1 MAIESKGVVHMRG
14 DSTHTIAVDV
24 YADEET
30 LRLLSGDEVIGDWPI
45 HGMGIHALDE
55 GFAIRAEGEELILK
69 TDDDVGL
76 AEQLGLMTSSPRLAR
91 KMAASHNVEGPPP
104 VPLDEPEAEA
114 EAPRSNL
121 AAIAFAL
128 GGVLVFAGGAFLRA
142 APGLGGSE
150 PVALGSYW
158 LAFMI
163 GGLVMVAIAY
173 LLSRGARWAQVAA
186 ILAVAAM
193 IIVFAL
199 AVQNVTL
206 DPNDLL
212 AYGFLAGGIVVGVS
226 VLFSGSL
233 SRER

>member
-1 MAIESKGVVHMRG
+1 MKG
-14 DSTHTIAVDV
+14 DSTQTIAVEVFTDG
-24 YADEET
+24 DT
-30 LRLLSGDEVIGDWPI
+30 FRLSSAGEVIGEWPVD
-45 HGMGIHALDE
+45 GMGIQALQE
-55 GFAIRAEGEELILK
+55 GFSIRAEGEDLILK
-69 TDDDVGL
+69 TDNDVAL
-76 AEQLGLMTSSPRLAR
+76 SEELGLMTSSPRLAR

-104 VPLDEPEAEA
+104 VPLDEAEA
-114 EAPRSNL
+114 EPPRSNL

-128 GGVLVFAGGAFLRA
+128 GGVLVLAGGAFLRA
-142 APGLGGSE
+142 APDLVSSDAT
-150 PVALGSYW
+150 ALGSYW

-193 IIVFAL
+193 IVVFAL

-226 VLFSGSL
+226 VLFSGTL

>member
-1 MAIESKGVVHMRG
+1 MAMESKGVVHMKG
-14 DSTHTIAVDV
+14 DSTQSIAVEVFTDG
-24 YADEET
+24 ET
-30 LRLLSGDEVIGDWPI
+30 FRLISAGEVIGEWPVE
-45 HGMGIHALDE
+45 GMGIQALQE
-55 GFAIRAEGEELILK
+55 GFAIRAEGEDLILK
-69 TDDDVGL
+69 TDNDVAL
-76 AEQLGLMTSSPRLAR
+76 AEELGLMTSSPRLAR

-104 VPLDEPEAEA
+104 VPLDEPVEE
-114 EAPRSNL
+114 PPPKSNL
-121 AAIAFAL
+121 SAIAFAL

-142 APGLGGSE
+142 APELVGVDT
-150 PVALGSYW
+150 VALGSYW

-186 ILAVAAM
+186 ILAVGAM

-226 VLFSGSL
+226 VLFSGTL
-233 SRER
+233 GRER

>member
-14 DSTHTIAVDV
+14 DSTQTISVDV

-104 VPLDEPEAEA
+104 VPLGEPEAE
-114 EAPRSNL
+114 PPKSNL

-142 APGLGGSE
+142 APDLGGSE

-173 LLSRGARWAQVAA
+173 LLSRGVRWAQVSA

-226 VLFSGSL
+226 VLFSGTL

>member
-1 MAIESKGVVHMRG
+1 MATETQGVVHMRG
-14 DSTHTIAVDV
+14 DSTQTISVEV

-55 GFAIRAEGEELILK
+55 GFSIRAEGEELILK

-76 AEQLGLMTSSPRLAR
+76 AEQLGLITSSPRLAR

-104 VPLDEPEAEA
+104 VPLDEPEE
-114 EAPRSNL
+114 EEPPRSNL

-142 APGLGGSE
+142 APDLGGSE
-150 PVALGSYW
+150 SVPLGSYW

-163 GGLVMVAIAY
+163 GGLVMVGIAY

>member
-1 MAIESKGVVHMRG
+1 MATETHGVVHMRG
-14 DSTHTIAVDV
+14 DSTQTISVEV

-30 LRLLSGDEVIGDWPI
+30 LRLLSGDEVIGAWPI

-76 AEQLGLMTSSPRLAR
+76 AEQLGLLTSSPRLAR
-91 KMAASHNVEGPPP
+91 KMAASHNVEEAPP
-104 VPLDEPEAEA
+104 EPEPE
-114 EAPRSNL
+114 PPKSNL
-121 AAIAFAL
+121 SAITFAL

-142 APGLGGSE
+142 APELVGSDT
-150 PVALGSYW
+150 VVLGSFW

-163 GGLVMVAIAY
+163 GGVLMVAVAY
-173 LLSRGARWAQVAA
+173 FLSRGARWAQV
-186 ILAVAAM
+186 LAVLALVGL
-193 IIVFAL
+193 IVVFAL
-199 AVQNVTL
+199 AVQDVTS

-226 VLFSGSL
+226 VLFSGTL
-233 SRER
+233 NREP